1 MPIKLG
7 SERTIHFHTTSPT
20 DLGLTLVHK
29 PIALAMGVSTGYV
42 HISSINSDGGM
53 VTGDVRV
60 NDVVVEAA
68 GVNMRRPISEGMW
81 KLTLGLMEVA
91 PLPLEIVV
99 AEELEENAV
108 EEEQGRLT
116 NQDTGVEEEKQG
128 YYQLTT
134 PSKQYNLVNDP
145 VLSAKLYPLEGPDQF
160 TNEQQTAEGM
170 SPNSDEKVE
179 TRNPFLD
186 HDRFGPERIITFR
199 TESLGVKLN
208 RSPVEGIVHI
218 LHVTSYQPP
227 EESTMKSPREGDL
240 EVGDAIME
248 VGGVDL
254 RHQFIGKMEWADMV
268 HFIKYVER
276 PLEMVVAKD
285 TMFTGKGLTPL
296 NEENDDSD
304 EVDNEEKKEDS
315 AESFDQA
322 VQNEIEVNSMEEQK
336 KVETIDQVED
346 SSIVTIEKN
355 ATEALRNL
363 EEDCNSAILD
373 SPCGAVANI
382 DCATIANM
390 DNVCSVT
397 ADGLCTSPGA
407 NASVGDLADTP
418 AGKEKGN
425 ATSVDSPTVKILSPE
440 HLKKDDSWIKSSSD
454 DGKQSPP
461 RSPLTLFPR
470 THPVVE
476 KDVCVTSTE
485 AKNVPLEE
493 ECENA
498 APSVDNIAEDGTTKM
513 PDSLMSPTNEVE
525 IDNVI
530 AEDGGTTEVP
540 QIPLSTADET
550 YDMAVDVPSPT
561 ENEPVAPP
569 VCKSVAELRSLFS
582 PIKLPEA
589 TNCPEPSPS
598 EENPIVEKSAI
609 HCESGG
615 EDAKQDT
622 DVSTCKDIECDA
634 EPSINVPSDIIEAED
649 VSNITASDAGLDKT
663 IDFDRV
669 SPEAARDV
677 IEPPEESEYEQSSE
691 ESTNPEEPANKAVQP
706 SDSRDDIEQ
715 RDHEKKDAT
724 ICPKPVLKT
733 PNRAKLVSSPA
744 TFRSKIFHMDDDS
757 PFCGNVKFS
766 DAQDRV
772 PASALFSQAFVVQN
786 SETNGLPV
794 TDNIRWEST
803 TSPLFVTKKGSGTQ
817 KTPLQCAPFS
827 LTDRAQPETLSPDP
841 KGFAQTAFDMS
852 EVDTSAHVS
861 DDGSLSDDPSYNP
874 NDTIVYADETEAFD
888 NCCGF
893 DSFCADNVMF
903 EGLVS
908 NCGKDPQTQRQTK
921 EKANKVPSPR
931 RKNLLSRLR
940 KGSKKNKDKVGY
952 GNLIDNDNESMKG
965 IRKAH
970 VQLRKQNLRGKSVEA
985 ASQYTSMSDLIEI

>member
-1 MPIKLG
+1 MPIKPG
-7 SERTIHFHTTSPT
+7 SERTIHFHATSLT
-20 DLGLTLVHK
+20 DLGLTLVHT
-29 PIALAMGVSTGYV
+29 PTTLAMGVSTGYV
-42 HISSINSDGGM
+42 RISSINSDGGM

-99 AEELEENAV
+99 AEEMEENSV
-108 EEEQGRLT
+108 EEEQGKLT
-116 NQDTGVEEEKQG
+116 NQDTGMEEEKRG

-145 VLSAKLYPLEGPDQF
+145 VLSAKLYPLEGPGDQF
-160 TNEQQTAEGM
+160 MNEQQTAEGM
-170 SPNSDEKVE
+170 TPNSDDKVE
-179 TRNPFLD
+179 TRDPFLD
-186 HDRFGPERIITFR
+186 HNRFGPERIITFR

-254 RHQFIGKMEWADMV
+254 RHQFIGRLEWADMV

-276 PLEMVVAKD
+276 PLEMIVAKD
-285 TMFTGKGLTPL
+285 TMFTGEGLIPL
-296 NEENDDSD
+296 DNENDASD
-304 EVDNEEKKEDS
+304 KVDIEEKKEDS
-315 AESFDQA
+315 GDNFDEA
-322 VQNEIEVNSMEEQK
+322 VQNQ
-336 KVETIDQVED
+336 VETNSTEETKEVEANDQVEE
-346 SSIVTIEKN
+346 SSIVAIESN
-355 ATEALRNL
+355 AAEALRNL
-363 EEDCNSAILD
+363 DEDCNSAILD

-390 DNVCSVT
+390 DNVCSV
-397 ADGLCTSPGA
+397 ASDGICTSPRA
-407 NASVGDLADTP
+407 NATVDDIDDLCGTP
-418 AGKEKGN
+418 ADQEKGS
-425 ATSVDSPTVKILSPE
+425 AKTVDSSVVKILSPD
-440 HLKKDDSWIKSSSD
+440 HLKKDDSWIKRPSD
-454 DGKQSPP
+454 EAQRSPP

-470 THPVVE
+470 THPIVE
-476 KDVCVTSTE
+476 QDASAEARNVT
-485 AKNVPLEE
+485 EE
-493 ECENA
+493 YENA
-498 APSVDNIAEDGTTKM
+498 APPVDNNDDDNTTKM
-513 PDSLMSPTNEVE
+513 PESPVPPTDDGKIDKVVAEEVTTKVPE
-525 IDNVI
+525 PGACESETDDVI
-530 AEDGGTTEVP
+530 V
-540 QIPLSTADET
+540 DES
-550 YDMAVDVPSPT
+550 SPR
-561 ENEPVAPP
+561 ENEPMAPP

-589 TNCPEPSPS
+589 SNCPKPSPS
-598 EENPIVEKSAI
+598 EENPIVEKSTVDEA
-609 HCESGG
+609 G
-615 EDAKQDT
+615 EEDPKQEEVVSPREDVKSDT
-622 DVSTCKDIECDA
+622 DPPISL
-634 EPSINVPSDIIEAED
+634 PSDIEAAD
-649 VSNITASDAGLDKT
+649 VTNVTISDVELDKT
-663 IDFDRV
+663 IDLDRL
-669 SPEAARDV
+669 SPAVAHDV
-677 IEPPEESEYEQSSE
+677 IKTPEDSGCDQSCEEPA
-691 ESTNPEEPANKAVQP
+691 TTPEEPANKAVQP

-715 RDHEKKDAT
+715 RDNEKKDVA
-724 ICPKPVLKT
+724 ICPKPLKA
-733 PNRAKLVSSPA
+733 PSHPAKLVSSPA
-744 TFRSKIFHMDDDS
+744 TFRSKIFDLDDDS
-757 PFCGNVKFS
+757 PFCGNIKFS

-786 SETNGLPV
+786 SDTNRQPI

-827 LTDRAQPETLSPDP
+827 LAERTQPETLSSLDP
-841 KGFAQTAFDMS
+841 TVKGFVQTAFDMS
-852 EVDTSAHVS
+852 EVDTSAQVS

-874 NDTIVYADETEAFD
+874 NDTIVYADETEAFS

-908 NCGKDPQTQRQTK
+908 NCGEDPQAQRQTK

-940 KGSKKNKDKVGY
+940 KGSKKTKDKVGY
-952 GNLIDNDNESMKG
+952 GNLIDNDNETMKG

-970 VQLRKQNLRGKSVEA
+970 VQLRKQNLLGKSVEA
-985 ASQYTSMSDLIEI
+985 ASQYTPMSDLIEI